1 MGQVCRWTL
10 ALHGCIALNCVC
22 IRCERR
28 NRLFPFRG
36 YVGQAPLLVGE
47 VVGLGVLNLSYFAAI
62 NIVSTWLSVHQKEQL
77 NTFFALLIF

>member
-1 MGQVCRWTL
+1 M
-10 ALHGCIALNCVC
+10 
-22 IRCERR
+22 
-28 NRLFPFRG
+28 FPFRG